1 MSAPRSTTLFH
12 FTKSLDVLESILK
25 QGFLPHYSLEDIG
38 WIGSPEVDAIAFP
51 VVCFCD
57 IPLSRITDHVQF
69 YGQFGIGM
77 KQDWATAN
85 GLNPI
90 IYVSQTSHVASLL
103 KKVVGAANILQS
115 ELKDSSYIEN
125 TRRLIGYCKPVA
137 GQISIQGTAVTKA
150 FYQESEWR
158 FLATHDKI
166 RGYLTRARF
175 DDQGKRDAA
184 NKLAAQYCTLSVT
197 PQDVKYLFVENE
209 SDIPD
214 LVNFVN
220 SQLGSYPQRDVQ
232 TLITRIVCQDTIK
245 NDI

>member
-12 FTKSLDVLESILK
+12 FTKSLDILK
-25 QGFLPHYSLEDIG
+25 NILTAGFLPRYSLEDISWLG
-38 WIGSPEVDAIAFP
+38 LQQDAIAFP

-77 KQDWATAN
+77 KQEWAITN

-90 IYVSQTSHVASLL
+90 IYVSQTSHVADLL
-103 KKVVGAANILQS
+103 RKEMTAASIAMDKMNDDSYMDNI
-115 ELKDSSYIEN
+115 
-125 TRRLIGYCKPVA
+125 RRIIGYCKPLT
-137 GQISIQGTAVTKA
+137 GQMSLQGVAVTKP

-158 FLATHDKI
+158 FLATHTNVTGHLRRTSFADI
-166 RGYLTRARF
+166 P
-175 DDQGKRDAA
+175 KRDQA
-184 NKLAAQYCTLSVT
+184 NNLVAKHCALSFK

-214 LVNFVN
+214 LVNYIN
-220 SQLGSYPQRDVQ
+220 SQLSRYPQRDVQ
-232 TLITRIVCQDTIK
+232 TLITRIISQDTIK